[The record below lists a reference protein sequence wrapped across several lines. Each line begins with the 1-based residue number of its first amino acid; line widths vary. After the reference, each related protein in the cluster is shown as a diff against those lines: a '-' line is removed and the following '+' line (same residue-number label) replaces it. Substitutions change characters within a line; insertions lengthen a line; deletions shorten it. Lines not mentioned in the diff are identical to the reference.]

1 MDTRYRIIETMRS
14 KLSQSRL
21 SRKMVS
27 VYMVGSVCSGAFRA
41 KYSDVDILILLN
53 SPTTLEFVDRAIL
66 QVRNILGYS
75 IDGHEIHYKAL
86 SYSELVD
93 MASYDGFRY
102 FELNEN
108 YCTLMGEAFP
118 LLSPT
123 LSVESYTNAITIQCT
138 YSLLN
143 NPATYPESLR
153 KVRYRTHRNN
163 EILTQSNITPLCNT
177 GDLYSC
183 CMYYNKLFRSLVNI
197 VTSDDL
203 TMFLDEYF
211 RMIRHEYLNKYKVY
225 MANRNSLM
233 EMCDNFNAVISK
245 ALQ

>member
-1 MDTRYRIIETMRS
+1 METRYSIIETMMS
-14 KLSQSRL
+14 KFSQSCLTREI
-21 SRKMVS
+21 VG
-27 VYMVGSVCSGAFRA
+27 VYVVGSVCSNAFKA
-41 KYSDVDILILLN
+41 SISDIDILVLLN
-53 SPTTLEFVDRAIL
+53 SPTTLELVDRAIL
-66 QVRNILGYS
+66 NVGGILGYS
-75 IDGHEIHYKAL
+75 IDGHEIHYKAM
-86 SYSELVD
+86 SFSELVD

-108 YCTLMGEAFP
+108 YYTLMGETFP
-118 LLSPT
+118 LLCPT

-143 NPATYPESLR
+143 NPAIYPESLR

-163 EILTQSNITPLCNT
+163 EILTKREITPFCNT
-177 GDLYSC
+177 GDLYNC
-183 CMYYNKLFRSLVNI
+183 CMYYNKLFRALVNI
-197 VTSDDL
+197 VTIDDL

-211 RMIRHEYLNKYKVY
+211 QMIRHEYLNKYKVY

-233 EMCDNFNAVISK
+233 GMCDNFYTVISK